1 MSKKSFTS
9 ANPAIAFISSVSEE
23 SPVIEKQAVI
33 ASISENKIAEVPMKR
48 NPEYIE
54 TKSKRVQMLMQPSLH
69 TALKQVA
76 AKQGI
81 SVNEA
86 MHEILKQYVDELNH
100 WFCFKCIY
108 SCICV
113 YVYKYMFIDV
123 CGCVWTHRQIVSK
136 NYLS

>member
-9 ANPAIAFISSVSEE
+9 ANPAMAFISSVPEE
-23 SPVIEKQAVI
+23 SLVTEQQAVI
-33 ASISENKIAEVPMKR
+33 ASIAENKIADVPMKR

-86 MHEILKQYVDELNH
+86 MHEILKQYVDDLN
-100 WFCFKCIY
+100 K
-108 SCICV
+108 
-113 YVYKYMFIDV
+113 
-123 CGCVWTHRQIVSK
+123 
-136 NYLS
+136 